1 MGSDLFAGL
10 SASFEGRP
18 VLDNFTLDLP
28 DRGVFCLHGPSGCG
42 KTTFLRAVCA
52 RLLRTTRPL
61 GYVFQEDRLFPQL
74 TALQNAVV
82 SGASPALAKELL
94 CALGL
99 RGSLGLLPAELS
111 GGMRRR
117 VALARALAAVSGQ
130 PDGVLL
136 LDEPFT
142 GLDEN
147 NKALSAALVAAH
159 RPGLVLLVTH
169 DLQEAAALGA
179 QVFAVQGPPLEVAAN

>member
-1 MGSDLFAGL
+1 
-10 SASFEGRP
+10 
-18 VLDNFTLDLP
+18 
-28 DRGVFCLHGPSGCG
+28 
-42 KTTFLRAVCA
+42 
-52 RLLRTTRPL
+52 
-61 GYVFQEDRLFPQL
+61 
-74 TALQNAVV
+74 
-82 SGASPALAKELL
+82 
-94 CALGL
+94 
-99 RGSLGLLPAELS
+99 
-111 GGMRRR
+111 MRRR

-179 QVFAVQGPPLEVAAN
+179 QVFAVQGAAARSCRKLGCRPCCAFFTLRLAAPFWRSRRGNCFGALNRTPKTSKPAGR